1 MLAMGFVKSYAG
13 LLNARFFL
21 GVAEAG
27 LKPGVVSDTYEYA
40 L

>member
-1 MLAMGFVKSYAG
+1 MLTMGFVKNYAG

-27 LKPGVVSDTYEYA
+27 LKPGVVSDISKYA
-40 L
+40 P